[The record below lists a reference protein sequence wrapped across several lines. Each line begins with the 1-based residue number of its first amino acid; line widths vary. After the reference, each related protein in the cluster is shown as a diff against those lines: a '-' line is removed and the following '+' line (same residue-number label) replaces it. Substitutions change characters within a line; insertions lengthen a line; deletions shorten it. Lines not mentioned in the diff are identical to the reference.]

1 MNKNVKKFEEKILHA
16 IRGYTFDDVLLIP
29 QATEV
34 EPKDVDVSTRI
45 TPGIKLNIP
54 ILSAAMDT
62 VTEWEMA
69 VAMAR
74 EGGLGVIH
82 RNMGIREQ
90 VEMVKRVKRA
100 ERLIVEDVIT
110 IGPEETV
117 DYALFIMEREGIDG
131 LPVVDGDR
139 VVGILSKKDI
149 AAKEGQKVSEI
160 MTKDVIT
167 VGEDISVEEAMHIM
181 VENKIDRLPV
191 VDGEGRLLGLI
202 TMSDLMMRRKYKNAV
217 RDGNGDLIVAA
228 AVGPFDLERARALDR
243 AGADI
248 IVIDTAHAHN
258 LKAIKAMKEIRKAVD
273 ADLIVGNIANPKAV
287 DDLTFADAVKV
298 GIGPGSICTTRVVAG
313 VGVPQITAISMV
325 ADRAGEYGL
334 HVIADGGIRYSGDIV
349 KAIAA
354 GADAVMLGGLL
365 AGTKEAPG
373 NEVVINGRRYKQYR
387 GMGSLGAMMKGGA
400 ERYYQKGHMKTRKFV
415 PEGVEGVVPYK
426 GSVGEV
432 LYQLVGG
439 LRAGMGYVGAAS
451 IEELKERGEFVIITH
466 AGYQESHPHDI
477 FITNEA
483 PNYPV
488 GK

>member
-1 MNKNVKKFEEKILHA
+1 MGRFEQKLVNA
-16 IRGYTFDDVLLIP
+16 IKGYTFDDVLLIP

-45 TPGIKLNIP
+45 TPNVKLNIP

-82 RNMGIREQ
+82 RNMSIEEQ
-90 VEMVKRVKRA
+90 VEQVKRVKRA
-100 ERLIVEDVIT
+100 ERFIVEEVIS
-110 IGPEETV
+110 IKPDESL
-117 DYALFIMEREGIDG
+117 DYALFIMERNGVDG
-131 LPVVDGDR
+131 LPVVDDDGK
-139 VVGILSKKDI
+139 VVGVITKKDI
-149 AAKEGQKVSEI
+149 AAKQGSKVSDV
-160 MTKDVIT
+160 MTGDVIT
-167 VGEDISVEEAMHIM
+167 VPETVTAEEAVQIM
-181 VENKIDRLPV
+181 FDHRIDRLPV
-191 VDGEGRLLGLI
+191 VDGEGRLVGLI
-202 TMSDLMMRRKYKNAV
+202 TMSDLAKRKKYKNAV
-217 RDGNGDLIVAA
+217 RDENGDLLVAA
-228 AVGPFDLERARALDR
+228 AVGPFDLERAKALDK
-243 AGADI
+243 AGADV
-248 IVIDTAHAHN
+248 IVVDTAHAHN

-313 VGVPQITAISMV
+313 VGVPQVTAIALV
-325 ADRAGEYGL
+325 ADKAQEYGL

-354 GADAVMLGGLL
+354 GADAVMLGSLL

-373 NEVVINGRRYKQYR
+373 KEVVMNGRRYKQYR

-400 ERYYQKGHMKTRKFV
+400 ERYYQKGHMKTKKFV

-426 GSVGEV
+426 GPVGDV
-432 LYQLVGG
+432 LYQLIGG
-439 LRAGMGYVGAAS
+439 LKAGMGYVGARN
-451 IEELKERGEFVIITH
+451 IPELKERGEFVIITH
-466 AGYQESHPHDI
+466 AGYIESHPHDI
-477 FITNEA
+477 LITNEA
-483 PNYPV
+483 PNYPL

>member
-1 MNKNVKKFEEKILHA
+1 MGKFEHKLVNA
-16 IRGYTFDDVLLIP
+16 LKGYTFDDVLLLP
-29 QATEV
+29 QPTEV

-45 TPGIKLNIP
+45 TPKIRLNIP

-82 RNMGIREQ
+82 RNMSISEQ
-90 VEMVKRVKRA
+90 VEQVRKVKRA
-100 ERLIVEDVIT
+100 ERFIVEDVISISPDET
-110 IGPEETV
+110 I
-117 DYALFIMEREGIDG
+117 DYALFLMEKNDIDG
-131 LPVVDGDR
+131 LPVVEDGK
-139 VVGILSKKDI
+139 VVGVISKKDI
-149 AAKEGQKVSEI
+149 AVKPGKLVREV
-160 MTKDVIT
+160 MTGEPIT
-167 VGEDISVEEAMHIM
+167 VPESVTAEEALNLMFEHR
-181 VENKIDRLPV
+181 IDRLPV
-191 VDGEGRLLGLI
+191 VNSEGKLVGII
-202 TMSDLMMRRKYKNAV
+202 TMSDLAKRKKWKNAV
-217 RDGNGDLIVAA
+217 RDENGDLVVAA
-228 AVGPFDLERARALDR
+228 AVGPFDLERAKALDN
-243 AGADI
+243 AGVDV

-258 LKAIKAMKEIRKAVD
+258 LKAIKAMKEIRNAVD

-313 VGVPQITAISMV
+313 VGVPQVTAIALV
-325 ADRAGEYGL
+325 ADKASEYGL

-354 GADAVMLGGLL
+354 GADAVMLGSLL

-373 NEVVINGRRYKQYR
+373 KEVVINGRRYKQYR

-426 GSVGEV
+426 GSVSDV

-439 LRAGMGYVGAAS
+439 LRSGMGYVGAKT
-451 IEELKERGEFVIITH
+451 IEELKEKGEFVVITQ
-466 AGYQESHPHDI
+466 AGVRESHPHDI
-477 FITNEA
+477 LITNEA
-483 PNYPV
+483 PNYPIN
-488 GK
+488 K

>member
-1 MNKNVKKFEEKILHA
+1 MGKFEHKIVNA
-16 IRGYTFDDVLLIP
+16 IKGYTFDDVLLIP

-34 EPKDVDVSTRI
+34 EPKDVDVSTRL
-45 TPGIKLNIP
+45 TPNVRLNIP

-82 RNMGIREQ
+82 RNMSIEEQ
-90 VEMVKRVKRA
+90 VEQVKKVKRA
-100 ERLIVEDVIT
+100 ERFIVEDVIT
-110 IGPEETV
+110 VGPDESL
-117 DYALFIMEREGIDG
+117 DYALHLMEKNGIDG
-131 LPVVDGDR
+131 LPVVEDGKLI
-139 VVGILSKKDI
+139 GIITKKDI
-149 AAKEGQKVSEI
+149 AAREGSSVREL
-160 MTKDVIT
+160 MTGEVIT
-167 VGEDISVEEAMHIM
+167 VSEDVSVEEAVSIM
-181 VENKIDRLPV
+181 FENRIDRLPV
-191 VDGEGRLLGLI
+191 VDSKGRLVGII
-202 TMSDLMMRRKYKNAV
+202 TMSDLTKRKKYRNAV
-217 RDGNGDLIVAA
+217 RDGNGDLLVAA
-228 AVGPFDLERARALDR
+228 AVGPFDLERAKALDK
-243 AGADI
+243 AGADV
-248 IVIDTAHAHN
+248 IVVDTAHAHN
-258 LKAIKAMKEIRKAVD
+258 LKAIEAMKEIRKTVD

-313 VGVPQITAISMV
+313 VGVPQLTAIALV
-325 ADRAGEYGL
+325 ADRASEYGL
-334 HVIADGGIRYSGDIV
+334 RVIADGGIRYSGDIV

-354 GADAVMLGGLL
+354 GADAVMLGSLL

-373 NEVVINGRRYKQYR
+373 REVVINGRRYKQYR

-426 GSVGEV
+426 GPVGDV
-432 LYQLVGG
+432 LYQLIGG
-439 LRAGMGYVGAAS
+439 LRSGMGYVGARN
-451 IEELKERGEFVIITH
+451 IGELKEKGEFVIITN
-466 AGYQESHPHDI
+466 AGIRESHPHDI
-477 FITNEA
+477 TITNEA

>member
-1 MNKNVKKFEEKILHA
+1 MGKFKHKLVNA
-16 IRGYTFDDVLLIP
+16 IKGYTFDDVLLIP
-29 QATEV
+29 QPTEV

-45 TPGIKLNIP
+45 TPRIRLNIP

-82 RNMGIREQ
+82 RNMSISEQ
-90 VEMVKRVKRA
+90 VEHVRKVKRA
-100 ERLIVEDVIT
+100 ERFIVEDVISISPDET
-110 IGPEETV
+110 I
-117 DYALFIMEREGIDG
+117 DYALFLMEKNDIDG
-131 LPVVDGDR
+131 LPVVEDGR
-139 VVGILSKKDI
+139 VVGVISKKDI
-149 AAKEGQKVSEI
+149 AVKPGKLVRDV
-160 MTKDVIT
+160 MTGEPIT
-167 VGEDISVEEAMHIM
+167 VPESVTAEEALNLMFEHR
-181 VENKIDRLPV
+181 IDRLPV
-191 VDGEGRLLGLI
+191 VNSEGKLVGII
-202 TMSDLMMRRKYKNAV
+202 TMSDLARRRKYKNAV
-217 RDGNGDLIVAA
+217 RDKNGDLVVAA
-228 AVGPFDLERARALDR
+228 AVGPFDLERAKALDR
-243 AGADI
+243 AGADV

-313 VGVPQITAISMV
+313 VGVPQITAIALV
-325 ADRAGEYGL
+325 ADKASEYGL

-354 GADAVMLGGLL
+354 GADAVMLGSLL

-373 NEVVINGRRYKQYR
+373 KEVVINGRRYKQYR

-415 PEGVEGVVPYK
+415 PEGVEGVVPYR
-426 GSVGEV
+426 GPVSEV

-439 LRAGMGYVGAAS
+439 LRSGMGYVGAKT
-451 IEELKERGEFVIITH
+451 IEELKEKGEFVIITQ
-466 AGYQESHPHDI
+466 AGVKESHPHDI
-477 FITNEA
+477 LITNEA
-483 PNYPV
+483 PNYPL

>member
-1 MNKNVKKFEEKILHA
+1 MGRFEQKLVNA
-16 IRGYTFDDVLLIP
+16 IKGYTFDDVLLIP

-34 EPKDVDVSTRI
+34 EPKDVDVSTVI
-45 TPGIKLNIP
+45 TPNVTLNIP

-82 RNMGIREQ
+82 RNMSIEEQ
-90 VEMVKRVKRA
+90 VEQVKRVKRA
-100 ERLIVEDVIT
+100 EKFIVEDVIT
-110 IGPEETV
+110 IKPEETL
-117 DYALFIMEREGIDG
+117 DYALFLMEKNGIDG
-131 LPVVDGDR
+131 LPVVDDSGV
-139 VVGILSKKDI
+139 VVGVVTKKDI
-149 AAKEGQKVSEI
+149 AAREGALVRDV
-160 MTKDVIT
+160 MTGDVIT
-167 VGEDISVEEAMHIM
+167 VPETVTADEAVQIM
-181 VENKIDRLPV
+181 LENNVDRLPV
-191 VDGEGRLLGLI
+191 VDDNGRILGI
-202 TMSDLMMRRKYKNAV
+202 MTMSDLVMRKKFKNAV
-217 RDGNGDLIVAA
+217 RDKNGDLIVAA
-228 AVGPFDLERARALDR
+228 AVGPFDLERAKALDR
-243 AGADI
+243 AGADV

-258 LKAIKAMKEIRKAVD
+258 LKAIKAMKEIRSSVD

-313 VGVPQITAISMV
+313 VGVPQVTAIATV
-325 ADRAGEYGL
+325 ADRAQEYGL

-354 GADAVMLGGLL
+354 GADAVMLGSLL

-373 NEVVINGRRYKQYR
+373 KEVVINGRRYKQYR

-415 PEGVEGVVPYK
+415 PEGVEGVVPYR

-439 LRAGMGYVGAAS
+439 LRAGMGYVGARN
-451 IEELKERGEFVIITH
+451 IQELKEKGEFVIITH
-466 AGYQESHPHDI
+466 AGYIESHPHDI
-477 FITNEA
+477 TITNEA
-483 PNYPV
+483 PNYPL